1 MKKTSPKTVKKTA
14 VKKAVKKTAPA
25 KKALPPKKKTAPA
38 PKAPAA
44 KKAAP
49 KRAATVTKAQP
60 ARKAA
65 VSKTALTPAAQAKVP
80 AGRPGFT
87 PAWPAKAASPRQHVI
102 IGNCIAAVTAAETLR
117 KLNPNDRILI
127 IGDEAVPSYSRCLIT
142 YFLGGMV
149 DKSHLLSHTEKWY
162 RDRTIDLQLSTRA
175 VGVDVKSRTVLAEQN
190 GKSKKFS
197 YDTMLVATGSSPIFL
212 KSFPYDPQGIIG
224 MRNYDDSSTLLGWA
238 KKGKKAIIIG
248 AGFVGLKTAY
258 GLVKR
263 GVQVKVVELLP
274 TVLGRMTDLEA
285 SGRVRERLCGHELL
299 DIELNNSVIAT
310 RKQGERYVV
319 TYQNGA
325 EETADFL
332 VASVGVKANTEFL
345 AGTGVEID
353 RIVNVD
359 DYQATTVDGIYA
371 AGDVC
376 RSRHIVSG
384 QWIYNAIWPVA
395 AAQGR
400 VAAGNMS
407 SPDTRLTY
415 EGNIPMNSVD
425 FYELWVTAIGD
436 VQAEG
441 PDVEEITF
449 KTPAVYQKVKLQGGV
464 PFAFMAVGNVDG
476 AGVMRSAIVGKTPWE
491 EFIKRPHAQVLPVVN
506 QTRLG

>member
-1 MKKTSPKTVKKTA
+1 MKKPATKTRKK
-14 VKKAVKKTAPA
+14 
-25 KKALPPKKKTAPA
+25 
-38 PKAPAA
+38 PAA

-49 KRAATVTKAQP
+49 IKKAS
-60 ARKAA
+60 AR
-65 VSKTALTPAAQAKVP
+65 
-80 AGRPGFT
+80 RPGFT
-87 PAWPAKAASPRQHVI
+87 PACPSAAPAPRQHVI
-102 IGNCIAAVTAAETLR
+102 IGNCIAAVSAAERLR
-117 KLNPNDRILI
+117 KLNPNDRIVIL
-127 IGDEAVPSYSRCLIT
+127 GDEAVPSYSRCLIT

-149 DKSHLLSHTEKWY
+149 DKRHLLSHTEKWY
-162 RDRTIDLQLSTRA
+162 ADHNIDLQLSTRV
-175 VGVDVKSRTVLAEQN
+175 VGVDAKQRTVMAEKN
-190 GKSKKFS
+190 GRSKKFS
-197 YDTMLVATGSSPIFL
+197 YDNLLVATGSSPIFL
-212 KSFPYDPQGIIG
+212 KSFPYDPDGIIG
-224 MRNYDDSSTLLGWA
+224 MRNYADSQTLLSWA

-285 SGRVRERLCGHELL
+285 SGRVRERLCRHELL

-310 RKQGERYVV
+310 RKQGDGYVV

-325 EETADFL
+325 EEAADFI

-353 RIVNVD
+353 RIVSVD
-359 DYQATTVDGIYA
+359 DCQATNIDGIYA

-384 QWIYNAIWPVA
+384 DWIYNAIWPVA

-400 VAAGNMS
+400 VAAQNMS
-407 SPDTRLTY
+407 DPTARMTY
-415 EGNIPMNSVD
+415 EGNLPMNSVD

-441 PDVEEITF
+441 PGIEDITF
-449 KTPAVYQKVKLQGGV
+449 NSQGIYQKVKLQDGI

-476 AGVMRSAIVGKTPWE
+476 AGILRGAIVGKTPWQ
-491 EFIKRPHAQVLPVVN
+491 EFIKKPHAQILPVVN
-506 QTRLG
+506 QSRID